1 MECVLSAVVMQ
12 NTEGTGNDPKTHFPQ
27 TVGKQC
33 SQQNTHSVNILHS
46 LVLRNT
52 ACLVEL

>member
-52 ACLVEL
+52 ACLVEV